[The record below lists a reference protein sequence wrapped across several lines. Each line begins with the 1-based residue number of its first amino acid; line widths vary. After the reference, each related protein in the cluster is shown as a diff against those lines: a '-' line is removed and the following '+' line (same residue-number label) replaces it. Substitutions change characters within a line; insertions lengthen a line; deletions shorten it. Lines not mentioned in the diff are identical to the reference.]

1 MERGSLSAD
10 GSEPRNRVFQTFLIW
25 DWPQT
30 TNFQDQPLKWGWIFK
45 PMITYDILGRMHLH
59 DYKLFWCEQKGIRM
73 GCSCGMLLWEVLRS
87 RSCKT
92 LYKVLVSRSCK
103 ILFEALVWRSCRGS
117 SRCFPPGFL
126 SGKQFWS
133 LWVLYHVISCIFHAL
148 KQPCLVV
155 QWLTIILS
163 FSHKCFTVN
172 IIEHTKIHS
181 FLSSYRFFFV
191 VLSPPVFFFNRHMS
205 PLKCCDQIHPFCWTS
220 LNRYLYIHNIPSGYD

>member
-1 MERGSLSAD
+1 M
-10 GSEPRNRVFQTFLIW
+10 P
-25 DWPQT
+25 
-30 TNFQDQPLKWGWIFK
+30 
-45 PMITYDILGRMHLH
+45 LH

-73 GCSCGMLLWEVLRS
+73 GCSCGMLLWEVLPS

-163 FSHKCFTVN
+163 ISHKCFTVN

-181 FLSSYRFFFV
+181 FLSSYRLFCRQ
-191 VLSPPVFFFNRHMS
+191 LSP
-205 PLKCCDQIHPFCWTS
+205 LECCDQIHPFCCFHHWTGI
-220 LNRYLYIHNIPSGYD
+220 YLSIYLSIYIYIMNIYPLVMTNSSPWKPMAPIDGRSFSTGASAACLAAFATWPPAAGTEPEAKCDHEP